1 MTASKGVGGVSFV
14 TSFCLGLGALVFS
27 WVPYWFKIEHGIFGV
42 NYKENYSIF
51 LYCVSDTVNTACTS
65 AFLATAGLLGVARAA
80 GSIGILIGFVAFILH
95 MVWLCSCCSPTSKG
109 VTVGAAACALCQG
122 LCGVL
127 AVIFFIAHF
136 NNLKADLHNTFGL
149 DVDLGNN
156 MGFALWVYL
165 LISVLLVIF
174 GSIFVHK
181 TRMAPDSPATQG
193 MVPGQY
199 PQGQVQ
205 QPQGYPNQAY
215 AGQAPTAHGMQHGQ

>member
-1 MTASKGVGGVSFV
+1 MTASKGVGSVSFV

-27 WVPYWFKIEHGIFGV
+27 WVPYWFKIDYGV
-42 NYKENYSIF
+42 HEKQHFSIF
-51 LYCVSDTVNTACTS
+51 LHCFSDGGESTCSS
-65 AFLATAGLLGVARAA
+65 AIAINYGLLGVARAA
-80 GSIGILIGFVAFILH
+80 GSIGILLGFVASILH

-127 AVIFFIAHF
+127 AVIFFLDNF
-136 NNLKADLHNTFGL
+136 NSLEAMDHM
-149 DVDLGNN
+149 D
-156 MGFALWVYL
+156 FAVWVYL

-193 MVPGQY
+193 MVLGQY
-199 PQGQVQ
+199 PQAQVQ

-215 AGQAPTAHGMQHGQ
+215 AGQAPPAYGMQHGQKY